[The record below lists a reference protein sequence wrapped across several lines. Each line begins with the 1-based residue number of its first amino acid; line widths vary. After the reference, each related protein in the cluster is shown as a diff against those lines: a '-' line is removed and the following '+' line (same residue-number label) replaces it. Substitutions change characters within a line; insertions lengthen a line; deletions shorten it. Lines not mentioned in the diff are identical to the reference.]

1 MSTCDIMET
10 HTNYVDIP
18 SAEYDKICQAAAL
31 VPQLQAQI
39 IELQRENDEFRQEIV
54 RLNTEIRQLNTE
66 IRRLNST
73 KQQSCVFA

>member
-1 MSTCDIMET
+1 MET

-18 SAEYDKICQAAAL
+18 SAEYEKLCQSAVL

-39 IELQRENDEFRQEIV
+39 IELRRENDEFRQETV

-66 IRRLNST
+66 IRRLNNT
-73 KQQSCVFA
+73 QQQSCVFA